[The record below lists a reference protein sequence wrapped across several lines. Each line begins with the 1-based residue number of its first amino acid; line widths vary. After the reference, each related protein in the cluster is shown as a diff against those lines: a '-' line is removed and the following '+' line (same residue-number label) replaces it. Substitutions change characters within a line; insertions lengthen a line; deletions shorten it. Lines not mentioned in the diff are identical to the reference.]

1 MSHNA
6 FHIYGNVHLFCIIY
20 MISRSMDFAETFPS
34 AENGWEVVEFVPNAE
49 KSYFEQ

>member
-1 MSHNA
+1 
-6 FHIYGNVHLFCIIY
+6 
-20 MISRSMDFAETFPS
+20 MDSAETFPS